1 MFINIAEDQR
11 KSLMDVALL
20 SCAAPIGER
29 HPKQLSLIFRQCGYT
44 HNYMPVKSL
53 DFNSMMSMPRDVAV
67 CVRPLNLS
75 VLEHD
80 PSFVQFLEYWMHM
93 GVNRMF
99 LYDTGISQTKT
110 SMLKK
115 FKTENSWFLRV
126 FNWNTID
133 KMTEIPV
140 SDEAAVNHCVMN
152 SLTSYR
158 YIIVTSYDLVP
169 VFVARKYNDLT
180 QFVADPEF
188 VKSIEDKSGF
198 RISGPELHNPT
209 FVIKPKDV
217 LATAANHFIP
227 LSAKSS
233 FSILHPFDL
242 TMLPLKTLWSHND
255 TKIDASNLKETV
267 LQKLVMKNRTETWGK
282 VAFERAKVS

>member
-29 HPKQLSLIFRQCGYT
+29 HPKQLSLTFRQCGYT

-53 DFNSMMSMPRDVAV
+53 DFNSMMTIPYQVAV
-67 CVRPLNLS
+67 CVRPLDLS
-75 VLEHD
+75 GLEQD
-80 PSFVQFLEYWMHM
+80 SSFVQFLEYWMHM
-93 GVNRMF
+93 GVNRML

-115 FKTENSWFLRV
+115 SKTENSWFLRV

-188 VKSIEDKSGF
+188 VESIENKSGF
-198 RISGPELHNPT
+198 RISGPETRNPT
-209 FVIKPKDV
+209 FVMKPKDV

-227 LSAKSS
+227 LSAKPS
-233 FSILHPFDL
+233 FSTLHPFDL
-242 TMLPLKTLWSHND
+242 TMLPLKTLWSAND

-267 LQKLVMKNRTETWGK
+267 LQKLVMKNRTET
-282 VAFERAKVS
+282 